1 MPSFNQDIREIRQTV
16 YGRDMRE
23 PVADAILKVKLDDRK
38 VELPE
43 RPTHAEAV
51 LDEST
56 VDWIEYRS
64 RTVYVNYEAGSSI
77 TTSMSV
83 SSLGE
88 DDYMLN
94 DFRTEDD
101 ASLIS
106 GSDYRL
112 NLDDS
117 RWTSTEMDYESYIVY
132 DRIEHKETYMLVF
145 DIA

>member
-23 PVADAILKVKLDDRK
+23 PIADAILKVKLDDRK

-56 VDWIEYRS
+56 VDWIEYRP
-64 RTVYVNYEAGSSI
+64 RTVYVNYEAGSSS

-83 SSLGE
+83 SSLEG

-101 ASLIS
+101 ASMIS

-112 NLDDS
+112 NLDES
-117 RWTSTEMDYESYIVY
+117 RWTSSEMDYESYVVY
-132 DRIEHKETYMLVF
+132 DRIEHKESYVLTF
-145 DIA
+145 EIA

>member
-1 MPSFNQDIREIRQTV
+1 MPSFNQDIREIRHTV

-23 PVADAILKVKLDDRK
+23 PIADAILKVKLDNRK
-38 VELPE
+38 IDLPE

-51 LDEST
+51 LDEGI

-64 RTVYVNYEAGSSI
+64 RTVYVNYEAGSSN

-83 SSLGE
+83 STLGG

>member
-23 PVADAILKVKLDDRK
+23 PIADAILKVKLDDRK

-51 LDEST
+51 LDESI
-56 VDWIEYRS
+56 VDWIEYRP
-64 RTVYVNYEAGSSI
+64 RTIYINYEAGSSS

-83 SSLGE
+83 SSLGG

-117 RWTSTEMDYESYIVY
+117 IWTSTEMDYESYIVY
-132 DRIEHKETYMLVF
+132 DRIEHKESYVLTF
-145 DIA
+145 EIA

>member
-23 PVADAILKVKLDDRK
+23 PVADAILKVKLDERK
-38 VELPE
+38 IDLPE

-51 LDEST
+51 LDESI
-56 VDWIEYRS
+56 VDWIEYRP
-64 RTVYVNYEAGSSI
+64 RTVYVNYEVGSSS
-77 TTSMSV
+77 TTDMSV
-83 SSLGE
+83 SSLGG

-94 DFRTEDD
+94 DFRTQDD